1 MLLFVSAHGA
11 HNIEAQ
17 DGVLVENAGA
27 WLAACQSLA
36 LCCVV
41 HLLFQRT
48 IVSLE
53 LSPCEIQRNSRVEN
67 VCRKGPSEH
76 KKKRRVRHIAFQGLT
91 AVELVEVMFGT
102 AG

>member
-17 DGVLVENAGA
+17 DGVLVENTGA
-27 WLAACQSLA
+27 WLAA
-36 LCCVV
+36 
-41 HLLFQRT
+41 

-76 KKKRRVRHIAFQGLT
+76 KKKRRVRHIVFQGLT
-91 AVELVEVMFGT
+91 AVEVVEVMFGT

>member
-36 LCCVV
+36 LSV
-41 HLLFQRT
+41 LRSAP
-48 IVSLE
+48 SLPAHHC
-53 LSPCEIQRNSRVEN
+53 LS
-67 VCRKGPSEH
+67 
-76 KKKRRVRHIAFQGLT
+76 
-91 AVELVEVMFGT
+91 
-102 AG
+102 

>member
-27 WLAACQSLA
+27 WLAA
-36 LCCVV
+36 
-41 HLLFQRT
+41 

-53 LSPCEIQRNSRVEN
+53 LPSRKIQRNSRVEN

-76 KKKRRVRHIAFQGLT
+76 KKKRRVRHIAF
-91 AVELVEVMFGT
+91 
-102 AG
+102 